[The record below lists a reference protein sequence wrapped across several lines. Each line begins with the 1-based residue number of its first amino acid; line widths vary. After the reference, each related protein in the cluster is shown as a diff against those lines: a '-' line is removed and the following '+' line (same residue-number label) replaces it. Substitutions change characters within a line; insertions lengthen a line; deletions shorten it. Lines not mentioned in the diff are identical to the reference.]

1 MTRFARLALALS
13 LLAIAPAAMADG
25 LYLKLREGAHPAADG
40 RVTLTLV
47 AVATHNFE
55 LPQTPIFLI
64 DDGSGMRVAAEL
76 RPRPV
81 DVPETVRVTPDQ
93 RFEGSW
99 QLSLAPGSY
108 KMKVR
113 YKLADRTLESNA
125 VKLSVLATAQP

>member
-1 MTRFARLALALS
+1 
-13 LLAIAPAAMADG
+13 MADG
-25 LYLKLREGAHPAADG
+25 LYLKLREGARPAGGD
-40 RVTLTLV
+40 VTLTLV

-93 RFEGSW
+93 RFKGSW

-125 VKLSVLATAQP
+125 VKLRVLATAEP